1 MNAPP
6 MKEKFPKRNGSSNAE
21 TKQEEIRRIHDG
33 HPRASRV
40 FNRRSHLDKLKRAS
54 ETRSTYI
61 TNAARENNRFN
72 AGGGAAVV
80 MARAHLEKKTER
92 FIITRGS

>member
-1 MNAPP
+1 MIMNASP

-33 HPRASRV
+33 HPRASRL

-54 ETRSTYI
+54 ETRSTSI

-72 AGGGAAVV
+72 AAA
-80 MARAHLEKKTER
+80 ALQ
-92 FIITRGS
+92 